1 MIPQILWQQR
11 HHKHPLKRASLY
23 QIISIGLLIFIL
35 VAALPMVRTA
45 LNNIW
50 YLSVLYWGSLIALL
64 HFVLPNIHYPGRL
77 SLSQAIKGYAITG
90 AIVYIALSF
99 LLGVFLKT
107 LSASPYD
114 LSPLGMLLNILIVVP
129 YLFAREKI
137 RAYAISTAW
146 QFLKHR
152 HLAIAGITILLAI
165 AEINLV
171 KFFQLTSLDAI
182 AIYILCDVLVILAKN
197 ILGSV
202 FAFYGGANVSVT
214 FFIIIELFQRLFPFL
229 PELPWLAEGAIGLA
243 FPILYA
249 LYIGEACQMTMQ
261 DRRPIDTKESFT
273 YTIVLM
279 ASIIFSWFCVGVFP
293 IYPSIIL
300 TGSMEPLIKP
310 GDMVLIKKITSEKEI
325 NALKEGDIINYTRD
339 DQLIVTHRIKEVIID
354 EAGNRS
360 FQTKGDNNKS
370 IDSKPVQ
377 PNSINGSIIDTIPK
391 VGLPILFMKSE
402 KDLPEGIIDSEPE
415 QRKQ

>member
-1 MIPQILWQQR
+1 
-11 HHKHPLKRASLY
+11 
-23 QIISIGLLIFIL
+23 
-35 VAALPMVRTA
+35 VAALPVMKTV

-50 YLSVLYWGSLIALL
+50 YLSVLYWGGLILVL
-64 HFVLPNIHYPGRL
+64 QFILPNIHYPGRI
-77 SLSQAIKGYAITG
+77 SLSQIIKSYAITG

-99 LLGVFLKT
+99 LLGVFLKV

-114 LSPLGMLLNILIVVP
+114 LSPLGMLLNILILVP
-129 YLFAREKI
+129 YLLAREKI

-152 HLAIAGITILLAI
+152 HLAIAGITLFFAI

-171 KFFQLTSLDAI
+171 KFFQLTSLDTL
-182 AIYILCDVLVILAKN
+182 AIYILCDVLVIFAKN

-202 FAFYGGANVSVT
+202 FAFYGGANISFM
-214 FFIIIELFQRLFPFL
+214 FFVIVELFQRLFPFL
-229 PELPWLAEGAIGLA
+229 PDLPWLAEGAIGLT
-243 FPILYA
+243 FPLLYA
-249 LYIGEACQMTMQ
+249 LYIGESCQMTLK
-261 DRRPIDTKESFT
+261 DRHPISSKESFT
-273 YTIVLM
+273 YTIILI

-310 GDMVLIKKITSEKEI
+310 GDVVLIKKITSEKEI

-339 DQLIVTHRIKEVIID
+339 DKLIVTHRIKKILID
-354 EAGNRS
+354 EAGNRT

-370 IDSKPVQ
+370 IDGKPVQ
-377 PNSINGSIIDTIPK
+377 PNSVNGNIVNTIPK
-391 VGLPILFMKSE
+391 VGLPILFIKSE
-402 KDLPEGIIDSEPE
+402 KDLPEGIVDSEPE
-415 QRKQ
+415 